1 MNIMDEIR
9 RKVEGYGFLESVTF
23 HPGFIFY
30 FTLLFYTLQSV
41 SFLTTEKHRM
51 SLDWGCTKYGGT
63 IKYQSDGLGLN
74 FVLTAIYRYLYRF
87 WTINRADNMKPNC
100 FS

>member
-1 MNIMDEIR
+1 M
-9 RKVEGYGFLESVTF
+9 TF

-30 FTLLFYTLQSV
+30 FALLFYTLQSV
-41 SFLTTEKHRM
+41 SFQTTEKHRM

>member
-1 MNIMDEIR
+1 M
-9 RKVEGYGFLESVTF
+9 TF

-51 SLDWGCTKYGGT
+51 SLDWGCTKYSGT

-74 FVLTAIYRYLYRF
+74 FVLTAIYWYLYRF
-87 WTINRADNMKPNC
+87 WAINRADNMKPNC